1 MARLLS
7 QWGCEV
13 KVATDRKS
21 ALAAL
26 RKAGRAPDAILA
38 DYHLDRET
46 GLDVVRALRDR
57 FGANLPALLV
67 TADRSPRLRTEA
79 ERRRVAILNK
89 PVKPAALRALLASM
103 TSRPE
108 VARDAAE

>member
-1 MARLLS
+1 
-7 QWGCEV
+7 V

-21 ALAAL
+21 ALAAV
-26 RKAGRAPDAILA
+26 RKSGRAPDAILA

-103 TSRPE
+103 TSQPE
-108 VARDAAE
+108 FARDAAE